1 MLQRTAALVGA
12 ADSEFGNVAA
22 SETSDEDGDEAEA
35 EEDQWRRGRR
45 FGGLGGDGQRG
56 GAVSVCTSTF

>member
-22 SETSDEDGDEAEA
+22 SETSDDDGDEAEA
-35 EEDQWRRGRR
+35 EED
-45 FGGLGGDGQRG
+45 
-56 GAVSVCTSTF
+56 